1 MTEIIDMKSEE
12 YKNLMERMLK
22 YRKQTQ
28 KASLKYYKKKYTITE
43 DMSDEEKEAIQKNID
58 ERRAKERE
66 RYEANKEYHRIKNKK
81 WRDKQKA
88 KKLAEKEQNA

>member
-1 MTEIIDMKSEE
+1 MTEIMDMKSEE

-58 ERRAKERE
+58 ERRARERA
-66 RYEANKEYHRIKNKK
+66 RYEANKEYHRLKSK
-81 WRDKQKA
+81 RYRERVKA